1 MAYTRT
7 LAELTGQVRH
17 YTDTENAQRPTDSQ
31 LESAIN
37 ASVRALYA
45 RLADGGAEFLV
56 TSSTLYTTSGVG
68 EYTLPSDFWQLRS
81 LVWRR
86 AERDVVPLSRFEDRE
101 RALLENHRWSEVRPR
116 YRLADVAFGGAP
128 QIEVLP
134 TPDADDYELRVGY
147 IPDPPTINSDL
158 PMTFAPGMDE
168 WVVLDVTCRVLAAEE
183 TDVSAWAQL
192 REDVWRNEIVP
203 SLTQRDQARTVA
215 ISDHDGD
222 A

>member
-7 LAELTGQVRH
+7 LAELQGQIRH

-56 TSSTLYTTSGVG
+56 TSSTLYTTSGVSS
-68 EYTLPSDFWQLRS
+68 YTLPSDFWQLRS

-86 AERDVVPLSRFEDRE
+86 GTRDVVSLGRFEDRE
-101 RALLENHRWSEVRPR
+101 RALLENQRWTECRPK
-116 YRLADVAFGGAP
+116 YRLEDVAFGGAP
-128 QIEVLP
+128 TLEILP
-134 TPDADDYELRVGY
+134 APDADDYEIRVGY
-147 IPDPPTINSDL
+147 IPDPPSFVDGV
-158 PMTFAPGMDE
+158 MTFAPGMDE
-168 WVVLDVTCRVLAAEE
+168 WIVLDVTCRVLASEE
-183 TDVSAWAQL
+183 TDVGVWAQL
-192 REDVWRNEIVP
+192 RDDVWSREIVP

-215 ISDHDGD
+215 ISDYDGD

>member
-7 LAELTGQVRH
+7 LAELQDQIRH
-17 YTDTENAQRPTDSQ
+17 YTDTENAQRPSDSQ

-56 TSSTLYTTSGVG
+56 TSSTLYTTNGVG
-68 EYTLPSDFWQLRS
+68 VYTLPSNFWQLRS

-86 AERDVVPLSRFEDRE
+86 GTRDVVSLGRFEDRE
-101 RALLENHRWSEVRPR
+101 RALLENKRWTECRPR
-116 YRLADVAFGGAP
+116 YRLEDVAFGGAP
-128 QIEVLP
+128 TLELLP

-147 IPDPPTINSDL
+147 IPDPPPFVDGV
-158 PMTFAPGMDE
+158 MTFAPGMDE
-168 WVVLDVTCRVLAAEE
+168 WIVLDVTCRILAAEE
-183 TDVSAWAQL
+183 TDVSVWAQL
-192 REDVWRNEIVP
+192 RDDVWSREIVP

-215 ISDHDGD
+215 ISDFDGD